1 MKIHLSNGGH
11 QIGPY
16 SLSQVNTAI
25 ADGRI
30 RPAEYMAWYHG
41 CPSWIPLAQVAGVNA
56 VGSMAAGMTA
66 PTPAPVQ
73 GDVTGGVIPYK
84 NPQALLSYYFGIF
97 GLVPLL
103 GIPFALAAI
112 ILGIVGL
119 KRRKLT
125 PAVRGQVHAW
135 IGMVLG
141 ASSLLGH
148 IVVIALII
156 VAKAK

>member
-1 MKIHLSNGGH
+1 MKIHLSSGGH
-11 QIGPY
+11 QTGPY
-16 SLSQVNTAI
+16 SLSQVNAAI

-30 RPAEYMAWYHG
+30 RPGEYMAWHHG
-41 CPSWIPLAQVAGVNA
+41 CPGWIPLAQIAGVNF
-56 VGSMAAGMTA
+56 GGNLPSGMTA
-66 PTPAPVQ
+66 LPPAPVQ

-97 GLVPLL
+97 GLIPLL

-112 ILGIVGL
+112 ILGILGL
-119 KRRKLT
+119 KRSRLT

-141 ASSLLGH
+141 ASPLLAH
-148 IVVIALII
+148 IVVMALLI
-156 VAKAK
+156 VARA

>member
-1 MKIHLSNGGH
+1 MKIHLSSGGH
-11 QIGPY
+11 QTGPY
-16 SLSQVNTAI
+16 SLSQVNAAI
-25 ADGRI
+25 IDGRI
-30 RPAEYMAWYHG
+30 RPAEYMAWHNG
-41 CPSWIPLAQVAGVNA
+41 CSGWIPLAQVAGVKAGGNLP
-56 VGSMAAGMTA
+56 AGMTA
-66 PTPAPVQ
+66 PPTAPVQ

-112 ILGIVGL
+112 ILGILGL
-119 KRRKLT
+119 KRRRLT
-125 PAVRGQVHAW
+125 PVVKGQVHAW
-135 IGMVLG
+135 IGLVFG

-148 IVVIALII
+148 IVVITLII

>member
-1 MKIHLSNGGH
+1 MKIHLSTGGH
-11 QIGPY
+11 QTGPY
-16 SLSQVNTAI
+16 SLSQVNAAI

-30 RPAEYMAWYHG
+30 RPAEYMAWHHG
-41 CPSWIPLAQVAGVNA
+41 CPGWIPLAQVVGVNS
-56 VGSMAAGMTA
+56 VGSLPSGMTA
-66 PTPAPVQ
+66 PPPAPVQ

-97 GLVPLL
+97 GLIPLL

-112 ILGIVGL
+112 IWGILGL
-119 KRRKLT
+119 KRSRST

-148 IVVIALII
+148 IVVIALLI
-156 VAKAK
+156 VARA

>member
-1 MKIHLSNGGH
+1 
-11 QIGPY
+11 
-16 SLSQVNTAI
+16 
-25 ADGRI
+25 
-30 RPAEYMAWYHG
+30 
-41 CPSWIPLAQVAGVNA
+41 
-56 VGSMAAGMTA
+56 MTA
-66 PTPAPVQ
+66 PPPAPIQ

-119 KRRKLT
+119 KLSRIT
-125 PAVRGQVHAW
+125 PAIRGQVHAW
-135 IGMVLG
+135 IGIVLG

-156 VAKAK
+156 VARAK